1 MRGQPGTPERLE
13 GSERRKGYDNGY
25 VYRLIILLTFIPAS
39 EGEGGGFG
47 MGKLFADPNLLGKL
61 AANPRTMKH
70 LADPAFLNKV
80 TFSPQS

>member
-13 GSERRKGYDNGY
+13 GRERRKGYDHGY
-25 VYRLIILLTFIPAS
+25 FYYLIILLNFIPAS
-39 EGEGGGFG
+39 EGEGGFG

-80 TFSPQS
+80 TFPPQL